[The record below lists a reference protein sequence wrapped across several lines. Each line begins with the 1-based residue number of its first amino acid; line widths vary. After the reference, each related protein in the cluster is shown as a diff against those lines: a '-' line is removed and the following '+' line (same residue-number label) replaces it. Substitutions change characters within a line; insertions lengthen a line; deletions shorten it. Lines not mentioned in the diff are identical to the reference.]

1 MAQGGRPMALA
12 RFFAWLD
19 RWLQPE
25 PLGSGSALVR
35 AAAPIMTI
43 PGARELLPHA
53 ALLSVDGAGQFLLC
67 GAERLTLGH
76 RRAARADLGFLA
88 DVGALH
94 ATLVRADSLHSGP
107 GWCIEPCGSERV
119 TVAGT
124 LVPAA
129 GRRLTPGERVR
140 LGANLEFC
148 LELPDPSSASAVL
161 ELQRGAECAGARR
174 IVLLAPGP
182 GGRVRIGPAR
192 HHHMPVPG
200 LEFEL
205 VLEWHGGELE
215 LASEIELSGALQ
227 GERGRLPFP
236 PRDRLA
242 LACGTPRGSRPPFG
256 LALEG
261 LYRERAVGFDPGEHP

>member
-1 MAQGGRPMALA
+1 MALA

-19 RWLQPE
+19 RWLRPE
-25 PLGSGSALVR
+25 PPEPGPGFLSPAGPTVSF
-35 AAAPIMTI
+35 
-43 PGARELLPHA
+43 PGARELDPHA

-94 ATLVRADSLHSGP
+94 ATLVRADSLHEGP
-107 GWCIEPCGSERV
+107 GWRIEPCGHERV
-119 TVAGT
+119 TVAGSP
-124 LVPAA
+124 VPAA
-129 GRRLTPGERVR
+129 GRRLAPGERVR
-140 LGANLEFC
+140 LGENLEFV
-148 LELPDPSSASAVL
+148 LELPEPASASAVL

-192 HHHMPVPG
+192 HHHVPVPG

-205 VLEWHGGELE
+205 SLTWHAHELE
-215 LASEIELSGALQ
+215 LTSELEFAGALQ

-242 LACGTPRGSRPPFG
+242 LTCGKPRGSRPPFG
-256 LALEG
+256 LSLEAV
-261 LYRERAVGFDPGEHP
+261 YRERAAGSEPWARP

>member
-1 MAQGGRPMALA
+1 MALA

-25 PLGSGSALVR
+25 PLGPGSGFLSSAGPRV
-35 AAAPIMTI
+35 TI

-76 RRAARADLGFLA
+76 RRAACADLGFLA

-94 ATLVRADSLHSGP
+94 ATLVRADSLHAGP
-107 GWCIEPCGSERV
+107 GWRIEPCGHERV
-119 TVAGT
+119 TVAGIP
-124 LVPAA
+124 VPAA
-129 GRRLTPGERVR
+129 GRRLAAGERVR
-140 LGANLEFC
+140 LGENLEFS

-182 GGRVRIGPAR
+182 GGRMCIGSAR
-192 HHHMPVPG
+192 HHHVPVPG

-205 VLEWHGGELE
+205 ALEWHGGELE
-215 LASEIELSGALQ
+215 LTSELEFEGALA

-236 PRDRLA
+236 PPERMA
-242 LACGTPRGSRPPFG
+242 LTCGKPRGSRPPFG
-256 LALEG
+256 LSLEAV
-261 LYRERAVGFDPGEHP
+261 YRERAAGFDPGARR